1 MMTAK
6 FSRREA
12 LRRIAA
18 VAAASLLPGAR
29 FARAAVPLRALSR
42 SSEID
47 AILRAGIDAGEAP
60 GVVAMVAT
68 ESSVVYQGA
77 FGARAVGAAA
87 KMSEDTVFRIASMI
101 KLLTSVA
108 AMQLVERGKLS
119 LHEPAA
125 TIDTK
130 V

>member
-12 LRRIAA
+12 LRRTAA
-18 VAAASLLPGAR
+18 AAAASLSPGVR
-29 FARAAVPLRALSR
+29 FAGAAVPLRALSR
-42 SSEID
+42 SGEID
-47 AILRAGIDAGEAP
+47 AILQAGVDAGE
-60 GVVAMVAT
+60 
-68 ESSVVYQGA
+68 
-77 FGARAVGAAA
+77 AA

-108 AMQLVERGKLS
+108 AMQLVERGKLR

-125 TIDTK
+125 RIDPTLGS
-130 V
+130 